1 MKRGSYII
9 VFGIGAAIGS
19 LVTWQ
24 CVKKRYERIAQEE
37 IDSVKEVFSRKEAA
51 VSEPGEEVDPSIE
64 VVEGP
69 DISDYEDKVDAL
81 GYTGK
86 EKEAEETM
94 DKPYIIKPEEFG
106 EFSDYE
112 RISLTYYADG
122 MLADEDDEL
131 IEDVES
137 IVGFDSLSHFG
148 EYEEDSV
155 FVRNDRLKCDYEIL
169 LDHRKYTEV
178 SN

>member
-24 CVKKRYERIAQEE
+24 CVKKRYEQITQEE
-37 IDSVKEVFSRKEAA
+37 IDSVKKVFFSKEHT
-51 VSEPGEEVDPSIE
+51 VSEPEED
-64 VVEGP
+64 EGP
-69 DISDYEDKVDAL
+69 DISNYEEKVDAL

-86 EKEAEETM
+86 EKEVEEAM

-112 RISLTYYADG
+112 TISLTYYADG

-131 IEDVES
+131 IEDVED

-178 SN
+178 SP